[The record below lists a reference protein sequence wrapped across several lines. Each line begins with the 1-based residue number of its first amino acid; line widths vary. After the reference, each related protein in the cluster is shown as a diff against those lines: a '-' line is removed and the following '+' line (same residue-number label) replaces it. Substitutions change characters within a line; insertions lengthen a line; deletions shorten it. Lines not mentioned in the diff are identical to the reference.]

1 MSENSFFRGRVY
13 RGTCYGSPALTVE
26 MKFDSAEKISC
37 EFLEEFEKKNIL
49 LERAEAEN
57 FVSAIFKIIQK
68 EEILSGLRH
77 VDVRY
82 HAEIEWQNLIF
93 FNGEKSGKLKLFS
106 TEWHTEEI
114 EHFIQ
119 YEAETAEIAERFQ
132 KILDKK
138 PHRHAL
144 EIYLK
149 VKGFARKYLM

>member
-26 MKFDSAEKISC
+26 MKFDSGEKISC
-37 EFLEEFEKKNIL
+37 EFSEGLKKKHIL

-57 FVSAIFKIIQK
+57 FVSAIFKIIEK

-82 HAEIEWQNLIF
+82 HAEIEWQNLNF

-106 TEWHTEEI
+106 DEWFTEEI
-114 EHFIQ
+114 EYFIQ
-119 YEAETAEIAERFQ
+119 QEAETSWRLSKDFKQ
-132 KILDKK
+132 
-138 PHRHAL
+138 
-144 EIYLK
+144 
-149 VKGFARKYLM
+149 F